1 MEHMK
6 KQNAFLSWLLVGET
20 KKADA
25 LSSSAAEGQVA
36 AAPVAEAPAAP
47 SLYATSTG
55 DEYNE
60 FLSLMHEGKRP
71 FRKPGITVRAEF
83 ELWLA
88 HRAKT
93 HAASVPST
101 SPSA

>member
-6 KQNAFLSWLLVGET
+6 KQNVFMNWLLVGGT
-20 KKADA
+20 KKADP
-25 LSSSAAEGQVA
+25 LSSPAAEGPVA
-36 AAPVAEAPAAP
+36 AASVADAPAAP

-60 FLSLMHEGKRP
+60 FLSLMQEGKRP

-93 HAASVPST
+93 RPA
-101 SPSA
+101 

>member
-6 KQNAFLSWLLVGET
+6 KQNAFLSWLLAGGT
-20 KKADA
+20 KKADP
-25 LSSSAAEGQVA
+25 LSSPAAEGPVA
-36 AAPVAEAPAAP
+36 AAPVADAPAAP

-60 FLSLMHEGKRP
+60 FLSLMQEGKRP

-93 HAASVPST
+93 RAASVPST